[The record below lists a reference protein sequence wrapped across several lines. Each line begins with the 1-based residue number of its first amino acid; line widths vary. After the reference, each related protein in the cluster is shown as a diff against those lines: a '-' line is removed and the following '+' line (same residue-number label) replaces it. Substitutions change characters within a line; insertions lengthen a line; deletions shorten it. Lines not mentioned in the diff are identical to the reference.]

1 MYKAQT
7 RKVRRCN
14 LAESE
19 ARTADGQS
27 FSTAG
32 GFVDHGGAPS
42 KFAEGFHLSSLSPFP
57 FGGIIRNGT
66 PQKGFPEKSHVGK
79 VVAVACHVFEVPENL
94 CRKAPG
100 NGCQISEIIEKVPTS
115 RRYT

>member
-7 RKVRRCN
+7 REMRRCN
-14 LAESE
+14 LVQSE
-19 ARTADGQS
+19 ARTADGQP

-32 GFVDHGGAPS
+32 GSVDHGGAPS
-42 KFAEGFHLSSLSPFP
+42 KFAEVFHLSSLSPLP

-66 PQKGFPEKSHVGK
+66 PQKGFPEKSHVGE

-94 CRKAPG
+94 CRKRPG
-100 NGCQISEIIEKVPTS
+100 NGCQISEMIQKVSTL